1 MSYIPL
7 GSRDTEAAADDT
19 GWNPGNLTAK
29 FSAETLNMR
38 MPFFELYHMAL
49 TDVPSNTT
57 IRVYQ
62 GSRLYTVA
70 QLDTIGDW
78 DPSQPMLLSPG
89 TEVYVLF
96 NVLAAVTPAPIVTAW
111 FRYDPML
118 PNNQGW

>member
-1 MSYIPL
+1 MSYIGL
-7 GSRDTEAAADDT
+7 GSRRITAAVDAT
-19 GWNPGNLTAK
+19 GWNTGNLTGV
-29 FSAETLNMR
+29 FNAETIGHK
-38 MPFFELYHMAL
+38 MPYFELYHMAIVN
-49 TDVPSNTT
+49 VPSNTT
-57 IRVYQ
+57 VQVYQ
-62 GSRLYTVA
+62 GIELYTVA

-118 PNNQGW
+118 PNNQGR